1 MILLTSQ
8 ERKVLLFLSVLFAL
22 GLALR
27 AFQKTTG
34 CNTCLI
40 DLFSKKEASDAVDI
54 NTAAKEE
61 LVALPG
67 IGEKLA
73 LAIIAYRSSQGGFKD
88 LDELK
93 KVRGIS
99 SSKFEVL
106 KSSFKEITLQ
116 EK

>member
-1 MILLTSQ
+1 MSLTHQ
-8 ERKVLLFLSVLFAL
+8 ERKVLLFLSILFAL
-22 GLALR
+22 GLGVS

-34 CNTCLI
+34 CNLCLI
-40 DLFSKKEASDAVDI
+40 NLFSKKEASDAVDI
-54 NTAAKEE
+54 NTATKEE

-73 LAIIAYRSSQGGFKD
+73 DAIVAYRSSQGGFKD

-93 KVRGIS
+93 KIRGIS
-99 SSKFEVL
+99 SSKFELL
-106 KSSFKEITLQ
+106 KRYLKEITLQ